1 MYHFKQNIDLSEF
14 LNFVRRCNADVYF
27 KTQDG
32 DNLNLK
38 SALSHYV
45 LMIIANNTDFL
56 SNGIIHCE
64 DTNDYEL
71 LKDYIERH

>member
-1 MYHFKQNIDLSEF
+1 MYRFKQNIDLAEF

-45 LMIIANNTDFL
+45 LMIIANNTEFL